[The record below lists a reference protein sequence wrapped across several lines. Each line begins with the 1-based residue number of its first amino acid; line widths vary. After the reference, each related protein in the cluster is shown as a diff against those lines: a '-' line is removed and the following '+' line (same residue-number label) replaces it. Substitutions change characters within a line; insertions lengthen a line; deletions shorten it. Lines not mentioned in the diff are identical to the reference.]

1 MCINICRNINL
12 MLLNA
17 SKKINHLYFNFNL
30 RFLELIKWL
39 ITSSLNDGNSCVVF
53 LLQERTAKLF
63 NLF

>member
-1 MCINICRNINL
+1 